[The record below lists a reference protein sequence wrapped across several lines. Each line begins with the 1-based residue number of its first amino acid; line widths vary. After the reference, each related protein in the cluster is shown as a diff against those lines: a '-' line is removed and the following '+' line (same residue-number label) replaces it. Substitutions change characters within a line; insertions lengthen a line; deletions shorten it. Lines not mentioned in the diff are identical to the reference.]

1 MDLPNLYKRLVFQCL
16 KFITPQN
23 GMFKTTSDYF
33 TTSDE
38 DTREVMSVTETE
50 PLAGDYISNG
60 HVVEREADKENIG
73 AAAKSGG
80 GTFFRSGRFLLYI
93 NC

>member
-1 MDLPNLYKRLVFQCL
+1 
-16 KFITPQN
+16 
-23 GMFKTTSDYF
+23 MFKTTSDYF